1 MRGFLPVLKK
11 EAVQM
16 IRDRGT
22 LRFALLIP
30 AFQLLLFG
38 LIDTNVKHVRTV
50 VLDQSRSEQSRELVT
65 DFTNTSYFG
74 IVAYAP
80 SRAALRELIVAGRA
94 SVGIEIPPDYGRRR
108 LNGQP
113 ADVLVS
119 IDGSDSSTSSQAL
132 AAASGLALSHSL
144 AELAERA
151 HAKDLPIRVHP
162 LLLFNP
168 DSRTANLL
176 IPGLVAILLTFS
188 GTLLAAFAIV
198 RERERGTLEQL
209 MVTPASP
216 VAVVLGKLL
225 PYLGLAFIQLL
236 FILLLMTAAFRVPIH
251 GSVPLL
257 LGLSVVYLFALLALG
272 LLVSSRA
279 RTQMEA
285 IQLAQMFLLP
295 SIMLSGYIFPIS
307 SLPAPL
313 RVLSQVLP
321 ATHFIAIARGII
333 IRGAAFADLWRNVAA
348 LLVIAALLIAASTRA
363 FQKTIG
369 QYGLRRQNPQA
380 LQAYHASRPAPPGK
394 TKAR

>member
-22 LRFALLIP
+22 LQFALLVP
-30 AFQLLLFG
+30 AFQLVLFG

-50 VLDQSRSEQSRELVT
+50 VFDQSRTEQSRELLQ
-65 DFTNTSYFG
+65 DFVNTSYFD

-80 SRAALRELIVAGRA
+80 SRAALRESIVAGRA
-94 SVGIEIPPDYGRRR
+94 SVGIEIPPDYARRR
-108 LNGQP
+108 LNAQP
-113 ADVLVS
+113 ADILVA
-119 IDGSDSSTSSQAL
+119 IDGSDSSISSQAL
-132 AAASGLALSHSL
+132 AAANGLTLSRSL
-144 AELAERA
+144 SELAERA
-151 HAKDLPIRVHP
+151 HAKDLPIRTHP
-162 LLLFNP
+162 LFLFNP

-176 IPGLVAILLTFS
+176 LPGLVAILLTFS

-216 VAVVLGKLL
+216 VAVILGKLL
-225 PYLGLAFIQLL
+225 PYLGLAFAQLL
-236 FILLLMTAAFRVPIH
+236 FILLLMTVVFRVPIH
-251 GSVPLL
+251 GNLALL
-257 LGLSVVYLFALLALG
+257 LGLSTVYLFALLALG

-295 SIMLSGYIFPIS
+295 SIMLSGYIFPLS

-313 RVLSQVLP
+313 RALSQVLP

-333 IRGAAFADLWRNVAA
+333 IRGATFGDLWHNVAA
-348 LLVIAALLIAASTRA
+348 LLVIAVLLVAASTRA
-363 FQKTIG
+363 FHKTI
-369 QYGLRRQNPQA
+369 
-380 LQAYHASRPAPPGK
+380 S
-394 TKAR
+394 

>member
-22 LRFALLIP
+22 LQFALLIP
-30 AFQLLLFG
+30 AFQLVLFG

-50 VLDQSRSEQSRELVT
+50 VFDQSRTEQSRELLN
-65 DFTNTSYFG
+65 DFVNTSYFD

-80 SRAALRELIVAGRA
+80 SRAALSEFIVAGRA
-94 SVGIEIPPDYGRRR
+94 SVGLEIPPDYARRR
-108 LNGQP
+108 LNEQP
-113 ADVLVS
+113 ADILVL
-119 IDGSDSSTSSQAL
+119 IDGSDSSISSQAL
-132 AAASGLALSHSL
+132 AAANGLTLSRSL
-144 AELAERA
+144 AELTERA
-151 HAKDLPIRVHP
+151 NAKDLPIRTHP
-162 LLLFNP
+162 LFLFNP
-168 DSRTANLL
+168 DSRSANLL

-216 VAVVLGKLL
+216 VAVILGKLL
-225 PYLGLAFIQLL
+225 PYLGLAFAQLL
-236 FILLLMTAAFRVPIH
+236 FILLLMTVVFRVPIH
-251 GSVPLL
+251 GNLALL
-257 LGLSVVYLFALLALG
+257 LGLSTVYLFALLALG

-295 SIMLSGYIFPIS
+295 SIMLSGYIFPLS

-313 RVLSQVLP
+313 RAFSQILP

-333 IRGAAFADLWRNVAA
+333 IRGAAFGDLWRNVVA
-348 LLVIAALLIAASTRA
+348 LLMIAVLLVAASTRA
-363 FQKTIG
+363 FRKTI
-369 QYGLRRQNPQA
+369 
-380 LQAYHASRPAPPGK
+380 S
-394 TKAR
+394 

>member
-22 LRFALLIP
+22 LQFALLVP
-30 AFQLLLFG
+30 AFQLVLFG

-50 VLDQSRSEQSRELVT
+50 VFDQSRTQESRQLLN
-65 DFTNTSYFG
+65 DFVNTSYFD

-80 SRAALRELIVAGRA
+80 SRAALKEFIVAGRA
-94 SVGIEIPPDYGRRR
+94 STGVEIPPDYGRRR
-108 LNGQP
+108 LNGEP
-113 ADVLVS
+113 ADVLVL
-119 IDGSDSSTSSQAL
+119 IDGSDSSISAQAL
-132 AAASGLALSHSL
+132 AAANGVAFARSFT
-144 AELAERA
+144 ELARRA
-151 HAKDLPIRVHP
+151 GAKDLPIRTHP

-168 DSRTANLL
+168 DSRSANLL

-225 PYLGLAFIQLL
+225 PYLVLAFAQLL
-236 FILLLMTAAFRVPIH
+236 FVLFLMTVVFRVPIH
-251 GSVPLL
+251 GSLLLL
-257 LGLSVVYLFALLALG
+257 LGLSVIYIFALLSLG

-279 RTQMEA
+279 GSQMEA

-295 SIMLSGYIFPIS
+295 SIMLSGYIFPLS

-313 RVLSQVLP
+313 RVFAQLLP
-321 ATHFIAIARGII
+321 ATHFISISRGII
-333 IRGAAFADLWRNVAA
+333 IRGAVFADLWRDVAA
-348 LLVIAALLIAASTRA
+348 LLVIAAILVAASTRA
-363 FQKTIG
+363 FHKTI
-369 QYGLRRQNPQA
+369 
-380 LQAYHASRPAPPGK
+380 S
-394 TKAR
+394 